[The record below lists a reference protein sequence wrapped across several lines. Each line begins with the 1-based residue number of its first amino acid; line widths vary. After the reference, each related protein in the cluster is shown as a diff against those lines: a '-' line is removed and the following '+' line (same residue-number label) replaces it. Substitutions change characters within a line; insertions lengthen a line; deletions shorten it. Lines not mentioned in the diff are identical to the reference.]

1 MPKSKLDPAQIKL
14 AGMGQKDGY
23 DAGSEGSSENL
34 EDT

>member
-1 MPKSKLDPAQIKL
+1 MLDPAQIKL

-23 DAGSEGSSENL
+23 DAGSEGGSENL